1 MTCELE
7 LQLSKK
13 DGLHAQQSVAGSGA
27 EGKIS
32 IKLKWREGK
41 KVPHK
46 IRNVLYGEMVV
57 AVDGNTVYVMYL

>member
-7 LQLSKK
+7 LLLNKK
-13 DGLHAQQSVAGSGA
+13 DGLHAQQSVASGGA
-27 EGKIS
+27 EGNSS

-46 IRNVLYGEMVV
+46 IRNMLYGEMA
-57 AVDGNTVYVMYL
+57 AVMDGNTVYVIHL